1 MLKVAGELC
10 KVDKLGRIVI
20 PKKIRQ
26 MFNLID
32 GSCLELLVDDDK
44 IVLQEYIPQCI
55 FCGTTDNLTEYKE
68 KCICSDCIGNLSK

>member
-1 MLKVAGELC
+1 VLKVAGELC

-26 MFNLID
+26 MFNLTD

-68 KCICSDCIGNLSK
+68 KCICKDCIDNLSI

>member
-26 MFNLID
+26 MFNLTD

-68 KCICSDCIGNLSK
+68 KCICKDCIDNLSI